1 VQGVTG
7 GQGVT
12 GVQGV
17 QGVQGAVGVQG
28 TQGVQGIQGRQGST
42 GTQGALGTQGT
53 TGAQGIQGIT
63 GTQGVTGAGTQ
74 GATGTGSQGTTGT
87 QGNTGGAQ
95 GTQGTT
101 GTGTQ
106 GATGTQGVT
115 GTQGAGNFANT
126 INATNNT
133 SSSALYP
140 VMVGASGSNQLANVT
155 TGGLA
160 FNASTNF
167 LSVAGNITGAN
178 IGGNSLLATPGNA
191 YFKSSGTDNFTIS
204 TYTNTPN
211 PNFNI
216 NIGNGAGGIDRN
228 PIFWNVG
235 LSFSGNGRADT
246 GTPDVKIDS
255 AGNISAVGTIIVNS
269 RGNATAI
276 VNGAGNAVGN
286 IGSSSTYFN
295 KLFAQATTALYADLA
310 ENYRADAD
318 YAPGTVVVFGGTQ
331 EITVSDQSHDTR
343 VAGVVST
350 NPAHLMNSGMG
361 GEHAVTVAL
370 TGRVPCWVQG
380 PVAKGD
386 RLVNISAGTAGRL
399 DDDLAQIGC
408 MVGKSLEDITTTQR
422 LLIEVSVGRT

>member
-1 VQGVTG
+1 MSANLNINSGYTLNLNNGQNQLSVVGNITSTGFFVGNGSLLTGVTGTGTQGATGSQGITGSQGVAGIQGVQGIQGRTGTQGVQGVTG

-101 GTGTQ
+101 GAGTQ
-106 GATGTQGVT
+106 GATGTQGTT
-115 GTQGAGNFANT
+115 GAQGVSTRIINGTSEANIATSGGN
-126 INATNNT
+126 
-133 SSSALYP
+133 
-140 VMVGASGSNQLANVT
+140 ANVT
-155 TGGLA
+155 IGGTSNVAVFSTTGVYVTGVIS
-160 FNASTNF
+160 ASGT
-167 LSVAGNITGAN
+167 VTAGNVT
-178 IGGNSLLATPGNA
+178 T
-191 YFKSSGTDNFTIS
+191 
-204 TYTNTPN
+204 
-211 PNFNI
+211 
-216 NIGNGAGGIDRN
+216 AGI
-228 PIFWNVG
+228 
-235 LSFSGNGRADT
+235 LT
-246 GTPDVKIDS
+246 
-255 AGNISAVGTIIVNS
+255 VNS
-269 RGNATAI
+269 GAAATAI

-310 ENYRADAD
+310 ENYRADD
-318 YAPGTVVVFGGTQ
+318 NYTPGTVVVFGGDQ
-331 EITVSDQSHDTR
+331 EITVSDLSHDTR

-386 RLVNISAGTAGRL
+386 RLVNISSGTAGRL
-399 DDDLAQIGC
+399 DDTQAQIGC
-408 MVGKSLEDITTTQR
+408 MVGKSLEDITTAQR

>member
-1 VQGVTG
+1 MSANLNINSGYTLNLNNGQNQLSVVGNITSTGFFVGNGSLLTGVTGTGTQGATGSQGITGSQGVAGIQGVQGIQGRTGTQGVQGVTG

-101 GTGTQ
+101 GAGTQ
-106 GATGTQGVT
+106 GATGTQGTT
-115 GTQGAGNFANT
+115 GAQGVSTRIINGTSEANIATSGGN
-126 INATNNT
+126 
-133 SSSALYP
+133 
-140 VMVGASGSNQLANVT
+140 ANVT
-155 TGGLA
+155 IGGTSNVAVFSTTGVYVTGVIS
-160 FNASTNF
+160 ASGT
-167 LSVAGNITGAN
+167 VTAGNMT
-178 IGGNSLLATPGNA
+178 T
-191 YFKSSGTDNFTIS
+191 
-204 TYTNTPN
+204 
-211 PNFNI
+211 
-216 NIGNGAGGIDRN
+216 AGI
-228 PIFWNVG
+228 
-235 LSFSGNGRADT
+235 LT
-246 GTPDVKIDS
+246 
-255 AGNISAVGTIIVNS
+255 VNS
-269 RGNATAI
+269 GSAATAI

-331 EITVSDQSHDTR
+331 EITVSDRSHDTR

-399 DDDLAQIGC
+399 DEDLAQIGC

>member
-1 VQGVTG
+1 MSANLNINSGYTLNLNNGQNQLSVVGNITSTGFFVGNGSQLTGVTGVGSQGTMGSQGITGSQGLRGTQGAVGIQGAVGAQGVQGVTG

-101 GTGTQ
+101 GAGTQ
-106 GATGTQGVT
+106 GATGTQGTT
-115 GTQGAGNFANT
+115 GAQGVSTRIINGTSEANIATSGGN
-126 INATNNT
+126 
-133 SSSALYP
+133 
-140 VMVGASGSNQLANVT
+140 ANVT
-155 TGGLA
+155 IGGTSNVAVFSTTGVYVTGVIS
-160 FNASTNF
+160 ASGT
-167 LSVAGNITGAN
+167 VTAGNMT
-178 IGGNSLLATPGNA
+178 T
-191 YFKSSGTDNFTIS
+191 
-204 TYTNTPN
+204 
-211 PNFNI
+211 
-216 NIGNGAGGIDRN
+216 AGI
-228 PIFWNVG
+228 
-235 LSFSGNGRADT
+235 LT
-246 GTPDVKIDS
+246 
-255 AGNISAVGTIIVNS
+255 VNS
-269 RGNATAI
+269 GSAATAI

-331 EITVSDQSHDTR
+331 EITVSDRSHDTR

-399 DDDLAQIGC
+399 DEDLAQIGC